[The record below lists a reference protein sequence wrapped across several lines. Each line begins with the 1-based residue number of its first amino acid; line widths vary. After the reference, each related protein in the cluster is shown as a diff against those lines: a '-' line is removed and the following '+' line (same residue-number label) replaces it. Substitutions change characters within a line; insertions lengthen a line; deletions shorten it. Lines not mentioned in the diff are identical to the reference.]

1 VKTNEDLQQN
11 GILKRLTNEDRAGVL
26 KDGKVVHF
34 KLKESVYEAETQI
47 QKVYFPLNCVLSVVS
62 NMEDGSMIEIGTIGH
77 EGMTGIPL
85 IMGSDVTANNS
96 FCQVDGEAWEMSA
109 STFRKLLEESKLFR
123 DLLNRFLQA
132 YLNMLGQFTAC
143 NRLHSVYERAA
154 RWILMTR
161 DRVNDDKFP
170 LTHELLA
177 TMLGSRRSGVTIAAA
192 TLQKAGFIEY
202 HRGYITVLDRAGL
215 EEATCECYKVT
226 TRQFGDFLRPSV
238 ELSGALEKAVPTNEE
253 KRRSVR

>member
-1 VKTNEDLQQN
+1 MKTNEDLQQN

-96 FCQVDGEAWEMSA
+96 FCQVDGEAWEMS
-109 STFRKLLEESKLFR
+109 
-123 DLLNRFLQA
+123 
-132 YLNMLGQFTAC
+132 
-143 NRLHSVYERAA
+143 
-154 RWILMTR
+154 
-161 DRVNDDKFP
+161 
-170 LTHELLA
+170 
-177 TMLGSRRSGVTIAAA
+177 
-192 TLQKAGFIEY
+192 
-202 HRGYITVLDRAGL
+202 
-215 EEATCECYKVT
+215 
-226 TRQFGDFLRPSV
+226 LRPFASC
-238 ELSGALEKAVPTNEE
+238 SKKANCFEIC
-253 KRRSVR
+253 